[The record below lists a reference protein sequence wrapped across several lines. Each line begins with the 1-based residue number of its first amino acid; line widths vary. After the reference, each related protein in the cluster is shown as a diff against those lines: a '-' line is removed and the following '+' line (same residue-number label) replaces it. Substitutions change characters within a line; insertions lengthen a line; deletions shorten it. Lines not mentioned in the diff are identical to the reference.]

1 MGMLKETDRNN
12 AGSGAGA
19 GAAKRENTTRAAA
32 PNKRGVLAICA
43 GVSVHARNKRGVLA
57 ICAGVSVCYLVA
69 VMCAQAFLP
78 ASTPVLGFGSADP
91 GNTATIMILLSPALA
106 LWGFSVRQRCPDHF
120 IGKRLVSVVGLLAF
134 WLALVV
140 VKYPSQN
147 DAFIIMCW
155 YLYYVPVLLFACS
168 LRAATYEATR
178 AGCVMRCAAVCI
190 SAALGLLVLTNNAHM
205 WVFSFAIE
213 QGGWSGK
220 YAYNWGYWVVVAWLV
235 LLYAASFLLLFRASQ
250 KNLKPAFFPLLVCG
264 GLGFAYCVLYIL
276 RTEFLFQT
284 NFSLMCVVLLMVAI
298 EIILDVGIFPSSW
311 HYAKIFE
318 SLPYRMALVSKNG
331 VVAYVSGGGANGAG
345 AGAGAEGA
353 AEGAVAAAGA
363 GAEGAAEE
371 SVAAAGA
378 GAEGA
383 AAVVWLKTSES
394 APAENTLVRKF
405 PIKGGEAVSV
415 YDITEINKRKRVL
428 TERSKKLAQANLIL
442 EQTIAA
448 KRAVA
453 RQASEEKLLR
463 AIDAQLQDKVA
474 EIDYILQHLP
484 EEEEVTAAAAAG
496 NTENTTETTAHSRR
510 HSERTAQRRV
520 EESMC
525 SRETLPCHTP
535 KSPTTRAQ
543 MHARDLSAAAS
554 SAENTTAARAQM
566 LARVK
571 FLTAYCKRKASLV
584 ISETE
589 HATFDQAQVNLIFT
603 EAASDF
609 RSMGVECGAIVQNLA
624 PINAA
629 TMEKL
634 YDAVYS
640 EMERAINEGA
650 KFALISISDAE
661 NNTVEVRFCAD
672 EEIRLQR
679 ISRGWPVQTED
690 VLSEKGARLNSGNN
704 TANGGA

>member
-1 MGMLKETDRNN
+1 
-12 AGSGAGA
+12 
-19 GAAKRENTTRAAA
+19 
-32 PNKRGVLAICA
+32 
-43 GVSVHARNKRGVLA
+43 
-57 ICAGVSVCYLVA
+57 
-69 VMCAQAFLP
+69 MCAQAFLP

-155 YLYYVPVLLFACS
+155 YLYYVPMLAVPVLLFACS

-331 VVAYVSGGGANGAG
+331 VVAYVSGGGANAEG

-353 AEGAVAAAGA
+353 AEGA
-363 GAEGAAEE
+363 
-371 SVAAAGA
+371 VAAAGA

-484 EEEEVTAAAAAG
+484 EEEEVTAAAAG

>member
-1 MGMLKETDRNN
+1 
-12 AGSGAGA
+12 
-19 GAAKRENTTRAAA
+19 
-32 PNKRGVLAICA
+32 
-43 GVSVHARNKRGVLA
+43 
-57 ICAGVSVCYLVA
+57 
-69 VMCAQAFLP
+69 MCAQAFLP

-155 YLYYVPVLLFACS
+155 YLYYVPMLAIPVLLFACS

-311 HYAKIFE
+311 HYAEIFE

-331 VVAYVSGGGANGAG
+331 VVAYVSGGGANAEG

-363 GAEGAAEE
+363 GAK
-371 SVAAAGA
+371 
-378 GAEGA
+378 GA

-690 VLSEKGARLNSGNN
+690 ALSEKGARLNSGNN

>member
-1 MGMLKETDRNN
+1 
-12 AGSGAGA
+12 
-19 GAAKRENTTRAAA
+19 
-32 PNKRGVLAICA
+32 
-43 GVSVHARNKRGVLA
+43 
-57 ICAGVSVCYLVA
+57 
-69 VMCAQAFLP
+69 MCAQAFLP
-78 ASTPVLGFGSADP
+78 AGAPMLGFGSADP
-91 GNTATIMILLSPALA
+91 GNTATTMILLSPALA

-120 IGKRLVSVVGLLAF
+120 IGKRLVGVVGLLAF

-155 YLYYVPVLLFACS
+155 YLYYVPMLAVPVLLFACS

-178 AGCVMRCAAVCI
+178 AGCVMRCVAVCV
-190 SAALGLLVLTNNAHM
+190 SAALGVMVLTNNAHM

-284 NFSLMCVVLLMVAI
+284 NFSLMCVVLLVVAI
-298 EIILDVGIFPSSW
+298 EIILDAGIFPSSW
-311 HYAKIFE
+311 HYAEIFE

-345 AGAGAEGA
+345 AGAGAGADSA
-353 AEGAVAAAGA
+353 AESSVAAAGA
-363 GAEGAAEE
+363 GAEGAAEG
-371 SVAAAGA
+371 SATVKGA
-378 GAEGA
+378 T
-383 AAVVWLKTSES
+383 AVVWPKTSES
-394 APAENTLVRKF
+394 APAKNTLVRKF

-415 YDITEINKRKRVL
+415 YDIAEINERKRVL
-428 TERSKKLAQANLIL
+428 TERKNKLTQANLIL

-520 EESMC
+520 EKSMC

-589 HATFDQAQVNLIFT
+589 HATFDQAQVSLIFT

-609 RSMGVECGAIVQNLA
+609 RSLGVECGAIVQNLV

-672 EEIRLQR
+672 EEIKLQR

-690 VLSEKGARLNSGNN
+690 VLSEKGAGLNSGKN

>member
-32 PNKRGVLAICA
+32 PNKRGVLATGA
-43 GVSVHARNKRGVLA
+43 GTNVHARSKRGVLA

-69 VMCAQAFLP
+69 VMCAQAFFP
-78 ASTPVLGFGSADP
+78 AGAPMLGFGSADP
-91 GNTATIMILLSPALA
+91 GNTATTMILLSPALA

-155 YLYYVPVLLFACS
+155 YLYYVPMLAIPVLLFACS

-284 NFSLMCVVLLMVAI
+284 NFSLMCVVLLVVAI
-298 EIILDVGIFPSSW
+298 EIFLDAGIFPSSW
-311 HYAKIFE
+311 HYAEIFE

-345 AGAGAEGA
+345 AGAGADSA
-353 AEGAVAAAGA
+353 AESSAATAGA
-363 GAEGAAEE
+363 GADSAAEG
-371 SVAAAGA
+371 SATVK
-378 GAEGA
+378 GA

-428 TERSKKLAQANLIL
+428 TERSKKLTQANLIL

-510 HSERTAQRRV
+510 RSERTAQRRV

-554 SAENTTAARAQM
+554 SAKNTTAARAQM

-609 RSMGVECGAIVQNLA
+609 KSLGVECGALVQNLA

>member
-1 MGMLKETDRNN
+1 MLQKVNEECARVRADKESN
-12 AGSGAGA
+12 
-19 GAAKRENTTRAAA
+19 
-32 PNKRGVLAICA
+32 
-43 GVSVHARNKRGVLA
+43 VHARNKRGVLA

-155 YLYYVPVLLFACS
+155 YLYYVPMLAVPVLLFACS

-213 QGGWSGK
+213 AGGWSGK

-250 KNLKPAFFPLLVCG
+250 KNLKPAFFPLLMCG

-331 VVAYVSGGGANGAG
+331 VVAYVSGGGANAEG

-353 AEGAVAAAGA
+353 AEGA
-363 GAEGAAEE
+363 
-371 SVAAAGA
+371 VAAAGA